1 MKNSE
6 SGNRRPGNM
15 GGVSGNYW
23 KGTGFSATR
32 LAFYCLPP
40 QTIPRDIPKNEAFFE
55 MQRPRQKIAL
65 SSGGVEIGPPNML
78 LGHVVKV
85 LKAHVA
91 KLEENES
98 E

>member
-6 SGNRRPGNM
+6 SGTRRPGNM

-32 LAFYCLPP
+32 LAFYCSPP
-40 QTIPRDIPKNEAFFE
+40 QTIPRYIPKNEA
-55 MQRPRQKIAL
+55 RQEIAL

-91 KLEENES
+91 KLQENES